1 MNIESVRRAIA
12 RFGWSSNLRAKG
24 LLILGNAVDFHA
36 LRVLVVEHPRLDLT
50 LPSRRYTYG
59 FLGEGAIRR
68 FAQDPVCDM
77 TPAFLD
83 DALSRG
89 DRCHAILDGDV
100 LASFRWYSRHLT
112 IMEHGLA
119 CRPDPRHA
127 YAYHGFTRPQ
137 YRGRRLHAIGAARAL
152 DVLRTEGIIGLLGVA
167 DAANLSSLKSHVHM
181 GAEDIG
187 GCYVLRAGGRS
198 FLRVDASVVRRGI
211 GIEAAPPGRLGPV
224 EAAASTGAGK
234 LAA

>member
-1 MNIESVRRAIA
+1 MNVQSVRRAVA
-12 RFGWSSNLRAKG
+12 RFGWSRNLRAKG
-24 LLILGNAVDFHA
+24 LLVLGSAVDFHA
-36 LRVLVVEHPRLDLT
+36 LRVLVVERPSLDLS
-50 LPSRRYTYG
+50 LPSRRCTHG
-59 FLGEGAIRR
+59 FLGEAAIRR

-89 DRCHAILDGDV
+89 DRCHAILDGEV

-112 IMEHGLA
+112 LMEHGLA
-119 CRPDPRHA
+119 CQADPRHV

-152 DVLRTEGIIGLLGVA
+152 DVLRTEGIVGLIGVV
-167 DAANLSSLKSHVHM
+167 DAANLSSLKSHAHM
-181 GAEDIG
+181 SAVDVG
-187 GCYVLRAGGRS
+187 GCYVLRVDGRS

-211 GIEAAPPGRLGPV
+211 RIETAPPGRRGPV
-224 EAAASTGAGK
+224 ETPAQSGK